1 MIVARVI
8 IREQQGK
15 FSQIVTRIVMKKL
28 QILTLN
34 LLFFRVTLFCRET
47 QREAAEEKKQESCDL
62 GAGRERGFPNE
73 FDKGGRN
80 ANGDHLGEPESMVTT
95 WENLGE
101 TTWGSQTLRSRAIM
115 GTLLG
120 G

>member
-1 MIVARVI
+1 MMIVARVI

-47 QREAAEEKKQESCDL
+47 ERERSCRLCCSAEEGKESKSL
-62 GAGRERGFPNE
+62 VNWVLEG
-73 FDKGGRN
+73 K
-80 ANGDHLGEPESMVTT
+80 
-95 WENLGE
+95 
-101 TTWGSQTLRSRAIM
+101 
-115 GTLLG
+115 
-120 G
+120 

>member
-47 QREAAEEKKQESCDL
+47 EREAAEEKRKSKSLVTLVQEGKEGSQMSL
-62 GAGRERGFPNE
+62 TRGEGTPT
-73 FDKGGRN
+73 
-80 ANGDHLGEPESMVTT
+80 VTT
-95 WENLGE
+95 WVNL
-101 TTWGSQTLRSRAIM
+101 RAW
-115 GTLLG
+115 
-120 G
+120 